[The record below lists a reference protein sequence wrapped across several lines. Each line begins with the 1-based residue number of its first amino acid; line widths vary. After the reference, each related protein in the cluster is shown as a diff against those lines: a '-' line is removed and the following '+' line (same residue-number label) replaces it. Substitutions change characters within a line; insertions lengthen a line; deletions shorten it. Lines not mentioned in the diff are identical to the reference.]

1 MARKKRATA
10 LADEDKTDLTPMIDV
25 VFLLLA
31 FFMVTTNFQEEA
43 DLGLRL
49 PANVKPPDDV
59 KLPNEHV
66 VDITPGGDIYLNGA
80 PMDNIN
86 SRNMPELVNTL
97 KRLKASADRADIK
110 TAITIVASPASLHQ
124 RSIDVLNACAA
135 ANINYVSF
143 AAE

>member
-1 MARKKRATA
+1 MARKKTNP
-10 LADEDKTDLTPMIDV
+10 LAEEDKTDLTPMIDV

-49 PANVKPPDDV
+49 PANVPPPKDV
-59 KLPNEHV
+59 ELPNEHV
-66 VDITPGGDIYLNGA
+66 VDILPSGDVYLNGA
-80 PMDNIN
+80 PMDNV
-86 SRNMPELVNTL
+86 SSHDMPQLVNTL
-97 KRLKASADRADIK
+97 KRLKASADRGEIR
-110 TAITIVASPASLHQ
+110 TAVTIVAAPQSLHQ

-135 ANINYVSF
+135 AQIKYVSF

>member
-1 MARKKRATA
+1 MARKRRASP
-10 LADEDKTDLTPMIDV
+10 LAEEDKTDLTPMIDV

-49 PANVKPPDDV
+49 PANVPPPKNV
-59 KLPNEHV
+59 ELPNEHV
-66 VDITPGGDIYLNGA
+66 VDIMPSGDVYLNGA
-80 PMDNIN
+80 PMDSIN
-86 SRNMPELVNTL
+86 SRTMPELVNTL
-97 KRLKASADRADIK
+97 KRLKTSADRSEIQ
-110 TAITIVASPASLHQ
+110 TSVTIVAAPASLHQ

-135 ANINYVSF
+135 AQIKYVSF